1 MCASPS
7 RNVIRDLDLVTAC
20 SVLLLVRTAAYK
32 DLKYISVRKYKEGA
46 SVNGNRQQTAALK
59 GGNACVSP
67 LPQRSDLSRV
77 NLTLISTIVD

>member
-7 RNVIRDLDLVTAC
+7 RNVIRDLDLVTVC
-20 SVLLLVRTAAYK
+20 SVLLLVRTVTYK
-32 DLKYISVRKYKEGA
+32 DLKYISVRKYKERA

-67 LPQRSDLSRV
+67 FPQCSNLSKV
-77 NLTLISTIVD
+77 NLTLISSIVD